1 MVDAPAGTYL
11 YTGRRTVS
19 GSPTESGLGSTTF
32 AVPGRYVAG
41 RILADSVTIVALAP
55 PAPGLE
61 RDIATIQARCPR
73 VLQPERAEAAVF
85 FRVQRDER
93 CLRDAF

>member
-1 MVDAPAGTYL
+1 
-11 YTGRRTVS
+11 
-19 GSPTESGLGSTTF
+19 
-32 AVPGRYVAG
+32 
-41 RILADSVTIVALAP
+41 VALAP

-61 RDIATIQARCPR
+61 QDIATIQARCPR

-93 CLRDAF
+93 CLRGGFGDRDAS